1 MSLVEYRKRMKR
13 KRKAAVVGNDLT
25 TVATRDSAAAAVV
38 THLDHLENKKLDKA
52 ACTIRHFHSGSEYFR
67 ITIYKKIKV
76 LLSNASSFSCCFFS
90 SFEVDIER
98 Y

>member
-52 ACTIRHFHSGSEYFR
+52 ACTIRHFNSGSEYLELLFR
-67 ITIYKKIKV
+67 KNLRCCYKTLAVSVAAFRLI
-76 LLSNASSFSCCFFS
+76 S
-90 SFEVDIER
+90 
-98 Y
+98 